1 MENYNNIS
9 SDTGQDKK
17 GGQSLWRITKI
28 SVMTLDKI
36 KMKDNQYGEFQQY
49 HSDNGQ
55 EKSEGQ
61 SVWRITTISVLT
73 LNKIKLSSS
82 QCEKLEQCQF

>member
-1 MENYNNIS
+1 MENYNN
-9 SDTGQDKK
+9 
-17 GGQSLWRITKI
+17 
-28 SVMTLDKI
+28 
-36 KMKDNQYGEFQQY
+36 

-73 LNKIKLSSS
+73 LNKIKMNGS
-82 QCEKLEQCQF
+82 QCGGLQQY